1 MRDSIFK
8 PDTVSPADT
17 RKPSSLNCQSG
28 GEGNNVSPSLQR
40 LAYSVAEA
48 ATVSNLSRSKLY
60 ELLKTGELRSV
71 KIAGRRLIRHADL
84 LALLDLG
91 SE

>member
-1 MRDSIFK
+1 MRTSIYK
-8 PDTVSPADT
+8 PDTVSSADT
-17 RKPSSLNCQSG
+17 RKAPSLNCQSDD
-28 GEGNNVSPSLQR
+28 EGRNISPPLLR

-48 ATVSNLSRSKLY
+48 AAVSNLSRSKLY
-60 ELLKTGELRSV
+60 ELLKAGELRSV

-84 LALLDLG
+84 LALLGLG